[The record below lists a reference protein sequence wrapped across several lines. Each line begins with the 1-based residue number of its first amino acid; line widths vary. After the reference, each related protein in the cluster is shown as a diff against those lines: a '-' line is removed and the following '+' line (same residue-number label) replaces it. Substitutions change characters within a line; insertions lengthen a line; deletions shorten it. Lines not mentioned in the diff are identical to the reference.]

1 MKYGIYLGFSLGL
14 MLFAILANYGIG
26 FYFGSIFVENGTKN
40 TIFDRSYTAGDVLV
54 VFFSM

>member
-26 FYFGSIFVENGTKN
+26 FYFGSIFGILK
-40 TIFDRSYTAGDVLV
+40 DD
-54 VFFSM
+54 FSFS